1 MAQAEIYVSYAWRDR
16 EQMPAPDDR
25 EHLVDKFCETARAQ
39 HYTVHRDKDAL
50 TYRDSIEAFM
60 RDIGAGKYVL
70 AVVSDKYLRSEY
82 CMFEALRMLAH
93 ERFEERV
100 FPVVL
105 PDAEV
110 FDDLKALTYKQW
122 WRERAEAFGKKLDE
136 AGRDSGSAEWL
147 LKERIYKEIH
157 ERVGEFIT
165 CIAKRNVLS
174 PEQHLAQGFA
184 QIFAALE
191 KQVAADALSAAQSA
205 RAQSAGATPNR
216 PGTSPL
222 PEPVFQKLDLSGY
235 RFERALRP
243 AQTKLVAAKLP
254 ASLNLIG
261 ERGQGRHRF
270 MEDLEACGI
279 ADAVGIVRIK
289 LGTYLNNYD
298 AFLQE
303 IARQG
308 KAQQPVAADLVALL
322 RQCAVQQNRPI
333 LFILENPDELYAD
346 KPGMD
351 ARFDMGFLQKLNSL
365 KNADFATLLLSSYSS
380 VKELTFRG
388 QSSPLWLEVVSLNPL
403 SADNIQ
409 SEIKRR
415 LPDLPASLGRFI
427 TEQLEFDP
435 YQTHELLK
443 NLLDTLEGRSS
454 PSRDFVGQELR
465 RLRERMRG

>member
-1 MAQAEIYVSYAWRDR
+1 MAQAEIYISYAWRDR

-25 EHLVDKFCETARAQ
+25 EHLVNEFCETARAQ

-60 RDIGAGKYVL
+60 RDIGAGRYVL

-82 CMFEALRMLAH
+82 CMFEAVRMLAH

-110 FDDLKALTYKQW
+110 FDDLKALIYKQW

-157 ERVGEFIT
+157 EHVGEFIT
-165 CIAKRNVLS
+165 RIVKRNVLS

-205 RAQSAGATPNR
+205 GAT
-216 PGTSPL
+216 GSHPL
-222 PEPVFQKLDLSGY
+222 SSLAGPEPVFHKLDLSGY
-235 RFERALRP
+235 RFEHALRP
-243 AQTKLVAAKLP
+243 AQTKSVVAKLP

-279 ADAVGIVRIK
+279 ADSVGIVRIK

-308 KAQQPVAADLVALL
+308 KAQPTASDLVALL

-351 ARFDMGFLQKLNSL
+351 TRFDMGFLQKLNSL

-415 LPDLPASLGRFI
+415 LPDLPASLSGFI

-443 NLLDTLEGRSS
+443 NLLDSLEGRSN

-465 RLRERMRG
+465 RLRERLRG